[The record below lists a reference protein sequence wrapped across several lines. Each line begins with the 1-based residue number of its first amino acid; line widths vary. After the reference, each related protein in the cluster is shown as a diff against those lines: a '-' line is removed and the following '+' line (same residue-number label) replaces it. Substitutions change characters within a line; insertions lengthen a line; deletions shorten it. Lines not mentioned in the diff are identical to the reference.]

1 MIKSEQKEPPHESTV
16 RKALGKVELK
26 AFHSQ
31 LYDWLAGSSASKALA
46 VDGKILKASRDI
58 NGRQIHVLS
67 AMTHCD
73 AQPLSDM
80 RVDYKASEIHEIRP
94 LLNSI
99 DIRGKIVT
107 VDALHSTKDFADW
120 LKG

>member
-1 MIKSEQKEPPHESTV
+1 LIKSEQKEPPHESTV

-58 NGRQIHVLS
+58 NGAGRYMFFL
-67 AMTHCD
+67 
-73 AQPLSDM
+73 
-80 RVDYKASEIHEIRP
+80 R
-94 LLNSI
+94 
-99 DIRGKIVT
+99 
-107 VDALHSTKDFADW
+107 
-120 LKG
+120 